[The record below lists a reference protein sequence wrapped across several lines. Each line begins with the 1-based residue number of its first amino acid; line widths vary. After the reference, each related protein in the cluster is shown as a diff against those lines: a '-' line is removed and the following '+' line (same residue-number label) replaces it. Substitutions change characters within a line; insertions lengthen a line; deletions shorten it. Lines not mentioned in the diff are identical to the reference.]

1 MRELTSSIKINGH
14 LSAASACGIEGAKE
28 KLMRQLTFID
38 TGKLE
43 WWDVPAPTIG
53 ASTDALVRPLAVAR
67 CDLDYGMITGSAP
80 VPGPFAFGHEC
91 AGEVIDVGEDVKNVK
106 AGDKVIVPFQLSCG
120 SCDHC
125 RRGWTNSCLNMP
137 RGAVYGMKPLCG
149 HEFGGALSELMH
161 VPFADHMLV
170 PLPETVKPE
179 VLAGASD
186 NIADA
191 WRSVAPFMD
200 QYPNASVLVLGAGR
214 GIGLYVVQVALAKG
228 AKRVLYAEV
237 GEGSKAL
244 GVAAEMGADTLT
256 IPDPSAVKSLGSFNI
271 TVDASGDVEGL
282 QLVVR
287 STGACGT
294 CTSISVYFD
303 NAVPFPMTKMYTKGI
318 TFHTSRVQAR
328 SVLPQIVEEVSCG
341 HYHPEIVTGLEANF
355 SEAAEAM
362 DDPCAKVVFSN
373 DWV

>member
-1 MRELTSSIKINGH
+1 
-14 LSAASACGIEGAKE
+14 
-28 KLMRQLTFID
+28 MRQLTFID

-43 WWDVPAPTIG
+43 WWDVPTPKIVS
-53 ASTDALVRPLAVAR
+53 STDAIVRPLAVAR

-80 VPGPFAFGHEC
+80 LPGPFAFGHEC
-91 AGEVIDVGEDVKNVK
+91 AGEVVEVGDSVKNVK
-106 AGDKVIVPFQLSCG
+106 AGDKVIVPFQVSCG
-120 SCDHC
+120 TCDHC
-125 RRGWTNSCLNMP
+125 RRGWTNSCLSVA

-149 HEFGGALSELMH
+149 EEFGGALSEFMH

-170 PLPETVKPE
+170 PLPDDVRPE

-200 QYPNASVLVLGAGR
+200 QYPDASVLVLGSGR
-214 GIGLYVVQVALAKG
+214 GIGLYAVQVALAKG
-228 AKRVLYAEV
+228 ASRVLYAEI
-237 GEGSKAL
+237 GQGSETLRA
-244 GVAAEMGADTLT
+244 AAEMGADTLHVA
-256 IPDPSAVKSLGSFNI
+256 DPATVKSLGSFNI

-287 STGACGT
+287 STGPCGT

-318 TFHTSRVQAR
+318 SFHTSRVQAR
-328 SVLPQIVEEVSCG
+328 AVLPQIVHEVSCG
-341 HYHPEIVTGLEANF
+341 HYHPEVVTQLEATF
-355 SEAAEAM
+355 SEAADVM
-362 DDPCAKVVFSN
+362 DDPCAKVVFTN
-373 DWV
+373 DWT